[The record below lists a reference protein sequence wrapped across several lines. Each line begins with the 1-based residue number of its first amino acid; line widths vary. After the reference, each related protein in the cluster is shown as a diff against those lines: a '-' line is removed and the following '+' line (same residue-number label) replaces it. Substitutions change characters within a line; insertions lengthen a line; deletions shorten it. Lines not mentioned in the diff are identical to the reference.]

1 MFKLGFVFVA
11 VALFVCSSY
20 AADLLTEDVDSLMEY
35 SNRNFKDR
43 GNDSEINEDD
53 GFGESEAS
61 RSKQKQGYNRF
72 FF

>member
-11 VALFVCSSY
+11 LALFVCSSY

-43 GNDSEINEDD
+43 GSDSEINEDD
-53 GFGESEAS
+53 GFGDSEAS
-61 RSKQKQGYNRF
+61 RSKQKQGYNSF

>member
-43 GNDSEINEDD
+43 GSDSEINEDD
-53 GFGESEAS
+53 GFEDSEAS
-61 RSKQKQGYNRF
+61 RSKQKEGYNRF

>member
-1 MFKLGFVFVA
+1 MFKLGFAFVA

-43 GNDSEINEDD
+43 GSDREINEDD
-53 GFGESEAS
+53 GSGDSEAS
-61 RSKQKQGYNRF
+61 RSKQEQGYYRF

>member
-1 MFKLGFVFVA
+1 MFKLGFAFVA

-43 GNDSEINEDD
+43 GSDSEINEDD
-53 GFGESEAS
+53 GFGDSEAS
-61 RSKQKQGYNRF
+61 RSKPKLGYNRF

>member
-20 AADLLTEDVDSLMEY
+20 AADLLTEDVDSLMEH

-43 GNDSEINEDD
+43 GSDSEINEDD